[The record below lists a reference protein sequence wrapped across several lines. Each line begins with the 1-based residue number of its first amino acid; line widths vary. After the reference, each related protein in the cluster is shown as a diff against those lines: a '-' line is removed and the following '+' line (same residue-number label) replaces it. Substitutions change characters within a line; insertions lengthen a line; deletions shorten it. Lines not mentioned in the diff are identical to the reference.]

1 MTLERND
8 TIDYIKFFAI
18 FFVVCIHTL
27 PFSTYHF
34 AGIDGEKINFVI
46 NVFARFGVPYFFVVS
61 GYLLGQKL
69 ADTDKNPDYFRKYLL
84 KTTKLLVV
92 WSFFFFL
99 YDVIMVTLKSFLQG
113 LNITLEISSYLD
125 SVFQITNL
133 YYGNNNGTSYHLW
146 YLAALIWSIS
156 ILSFFIK
163 IGKVNILLLSSF
175 ILHLTGL
182 LGQSYSTFLKISF
195 DTRDALFFGLFY
207 VTLGYYLSINFKY
220 MKLKVK
226 SNLLL
231 ILLLLFSLLQIMES
245 ELLVSHLKGVWG
257 NYYFFTILTTI
268 TLLLFVL
275 TNPKKRHSFINRVGA
290 NSVGI
295 YVIHPLFISLSY
307 IAINILQLKAITHT
321 LIWNLLFTPIIFI
334 LSYYSYQILQVIKLK
349 IKKFLKFK
357 KTKKEQLLQ

>member
-1 MTLERND
+1 MERND

-18 FFVVCIHTL
+18 FFVVCIHTF

-46 NVFARFGVPYFFVVS
+46 NVFARFGVPYFFVIS

-69 ADTDKNPDYFRKYLL
+69 KNTNQKPDYIRKYLL

-92 WSFFFFL
+92 WSLFFFL
-99 YDVIMVTLKSFLQG
+99 YDVIMIALKSFLQG
-113 LNITLEISSYLD
+113 LNIRLEIGSYLD

-146 YLAALIWSIS
+146 YLAALIWSII

-163 IGKVNILLLSSF
+163 IGRINILLLGSF

-182 LGQSYSTFLKISF
+182 FGQSYSTFLKISF

-207 VTLGYYLSINFKY
+207 VTFGYYLSINFNK
-220 MKLKVK
+220 MRLKGK

-231 ILLLLFSLLQIMES
+231 ILLLVFCLLQILEG
-245 ELLVSHLKGVWG
+245 ELLVSNLTGVWG

-268 TLLLFVL
+268 TLMLFVL
-275 TNPKKRHSFINRVGA
+275 TNPKKRHSFINKVGA

-295 YVIHPLFISLSY
+295 YVIHPLLISLSY
-307 IAINILQLKAITHT
+307 IAVNILQLKSITHT

-334 LSYYSYQILQVIKLK
+334 LSYYIYQILQVIKLK
-349 IKKFLKFK
+349 MKKFLRFK
-357 KTKKEQLLQ
+357 KAKKEQLLQ